1 MTMGSALLM
10 FFLLFCCGFGAMY
23 ISFAPQA
30 RKYLQT
36 LQLKFYM
43 LPIIYIWLFYSVGCL
58 GVYFITDNHDFI
70 ESLTLTRLLLPLG
83 LSALIYAASL
93 LFADLG
99 FVITLSIAVVILVLA
114 QPLGEGSSFPELPNW
129 SVQAGTIIFGI
140 LFCSF
145 YRLMNSTAQS
155 FIIPLL
161 AILFGVS
168 VLSSL
173 GAAPMFCALC
183 AAVFMGLLTAYFSV
197 NFYGEKIDLDSGS
210 CAVIAFLT
218 FSLLVMNIGEFCF
231 VPCLIFTT
239 VFWVE
244 LLAALWHRYLV
255 KHEGSLMENSNYYLA
270 ATKYSHNVL
279 AMNIFKICAI
289 CVFLGW
295 FQLFSINTFSLPLMA
310 LLIIMW
316 LNSSFGRGS
325 ADEPKNLKEINQ
337 AFVQDLKQNIQTA
350 KDALNI
356 KQKDK

>member
-1 MTMGSALLM
+1 MSSALVM
-10 FFLLFCCGFGAMY
+10 FFVLFCCGFGAMY
-23 ISFAPQA
+23 VSFAPQT

-36 LQLKFYM
+36 LELKFYM
-43 LPIIYIWLFYSVGCL
+43 LPIIYIWLFYGIGCL
-58 GVYFITDNHDFI
+58 GTYFLTDNHDFI
-70 ESLTLTRLLLPLG
+70 EPLTLTRLLLPIG

-93 LFADLG
+93 FFDDLV
-99 FVITLSIAVVILVLA
+99 FIITLSIAVIILVLA

-129 SVQAGTIIFGI
+129 SVQIGTIIFGI

-145 YRLMNSTAQS
+145 YKLMNSTAQS

-161 AILFGVS
+161 AIMFGVS
-168 VLSSL
+168 VLCAL
-173 GAAPMFCALC
+173 GAAPMFCALS
-183 AAVFMGLLTAYFSV
+183 AAVFMGLLTAYLSI

-218 FSLLVMNIGEFCF
+218 FGILIMNIGEFCF

-244 LLAALWHRYLV
+244 LLSALWHKFAV
-255 KHEGSLMENSNYYLA
+255 THEGNLMENSNYYLA
-270 ATKYSHNVL
+270 ATKYTHNVL

-295 FQLFSINTFSLPLMA
+295 FQLFSINSFSLPLIS

-316 LNSSFGRGS
+316 LNSSFGRGN

-337 AFVQDLKQNIQTA
+337 AFVQDIKQNIQTA
-350 KDALNI
+350 KDALNM